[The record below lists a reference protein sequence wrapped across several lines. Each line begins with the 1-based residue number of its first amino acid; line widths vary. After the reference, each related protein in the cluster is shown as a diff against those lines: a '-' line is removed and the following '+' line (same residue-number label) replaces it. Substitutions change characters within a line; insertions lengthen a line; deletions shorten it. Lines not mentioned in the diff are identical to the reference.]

1 MEMSSYVQN
10 RIFKFLIMKKILFL
24 WVISFAQFTFS
35 QEGFIIETPEML
47 VFYEGIPIELKAWA
61 TGDYKDVRMSVPSPY
76 TAAKGSAGSVVTVTL
91 VGTDSEGDA
100 VALGSKKFVV
110 KKAPKPSLFWA
121 GVEEGGRANKSAGVL
136 TCRYG
141 DNVPFL
147 PSKGYFSILNYSI
160 TVEGVQGSLEGMGSS
175 ISSTHLEILK
185 GMPEVKVTISVRVT
199 GAYEGIISAG
209 FMLSN

>member
-1 MEMSSYVQN
+1 
-10 RIFKFLIMKKILFL
+10 MKKILFL
-24 WVISFAQFTFS
+24 LVISFSQTTFS

-76 TAAKGSAGSVVTVTL
+76 TAAKGSAGSVVTVLLT
-91 VGTDSEGDA
+91 GTDSEGDA
-100 VALGSKKFVV
+100 VALGSKKFIV
-110 KKAPKPSLFWA
+110 KKAPQPSLFWA
-121 GVEEGGRANKSAGVL
+121 GVEDGGRANKSAAVL
-136 TCRYG
+136 ACRYG

-175 ISSTHLEILK
+175 ISSAHLEILK
-185 GMPEVKVTISVRVT
+185 GMPEGKVTISVRVT
-199 GAYEGIISAG
+199 GSYEGVISAR

>member
-1 MEMSSYVQN
+1 
-10 RIFKFLIMKKILFL
+10 MKKILFF
-24 WVISFAQFTFS
+24 WVISFAHSTFS
-35 QEGFIIETPEML
+35 QEEFIIETPEML

-61 TGDYKDVRMSVPSPY
+61 TGDYKDVRMSVSSPY
-76 TAAKGSAGSVVTVTL
+76 TAVKGSAGSVVTVTL

-110 KKAPKPSLFWA
+110 KKAPKPNLYWG
-121 GVEEGGRANKSAGVL
+121 GVEDGGRANKGAGTL
-136 TCRYG
+136 ACRYG

-175 ISSTHLEILK
+175 ISSAHLEILK
-185 GMPEVKVTISVRVT
+185 GMPEGQVTISVRVT
-199 GAYEGIISAG
+199 GSYEGVISAR
-209 FMLSN
+209 FML

>member
-1 MEMSSYVQN
+1 
-10 RIFKFLIMKKILFL
+10 MKKLLFL
-24 WVISFAQFTFS
+24 LAISFTQSTFS

-76 TAAKGSAGSVVTVTL
+76 TAVKGSAGSVVTVMLT
-91 VGTDSEGDA
+91 GTDSEGDA
-100 VALGSKKFVV
+100 IALGSKKFIV
-110 KKAPKPSLFWA
+110 KKAPKPALYWA
-121 GVEEGGRANKSAGVL
+121 GVEDGGRANRGAGVL
-136 TCRYG
+136 ACRYG

-160 TVEGVQGSLEGMGSS
+160 TVEGVQGGLEGIGSS
-175 ISSTHLEILK
+175 ISSAHLEILR
-185 GMPEVKVTISVRVT
+185 GIPEGKVTISVRVT
-199 GAYEGIISAG
+199 GSYEGVVSAR

>member
-1 MEMSSYVQN
+1 
-10 RIFKFLIMKKILFL
+10 MKKILFL
-24 WVISFAQFTFS
+24 WVISFAHSTFS
-35 QEGFIIETPEML
+35 QEEFIIETPEML
-47 VFYEGIPIELKAWA
+47 VFYEGIPIELKAWV
-61 TGDYKDVRMSVPSPY
+61 TGDYKDVRMSVSSPY
-76 TAAKGSAGSVVTVTL
+76 TAVKGSAGSVVTVTL

-110 KKAPKPSLFWA
+110 KKAPKPNLYWG
-121 GVEEGGRANKSAGVL
+121 GVEDGGRANKGAGTL
-136 TCRYG
+136 ACRYG

-175 ISSTHLEILK
+175 ISSAHLEILK
-185 GMPEVKVTISVRVT
+185 GMPEGKVTISVRVT
-199 GAYEGIISAG
+199 GSYEGVISAR